1 MAVNL
6 VTVTGNLETLIG
18 GTPSLGRLWFRLNRT
33 DWNGTGQIFAP
44 EYVEAVAD
52 ASTGAFSVA
61 LQSTDN
67 LEAGAYYT
75 AILRYRDVLDGKDR
89 EYSIAPFS
97 VPTGGP
103 HLLADL
109 FVADTAAV
117 WPTNLN
123 YATMADFIYA
133 VNSGF
138 SMTDGHAVIVAGISY
153 IADSAS
159 AIAGIPV
166 GWRPAQRVWTEAEL
180 IATTDPVSPGVEI
193 IEVNVADE
201 IIFYRREPGAA
212 GPDDITAGDGSDWAK
227 ASLTAAD
234 LLGAV
239 TDVTTA
245 AEFITYAAGTFTPV
259 LTAATPGTMS
269 VSGGTT
275 RGSYTRIGNR
285 VFFDIAFAGVTVAIG
300 TASGAINITGLPYTS
315 AANTYGHG
323 QLRRADGVDLRDAAL
338 AIPANVSFRIP
349 ASGAL
354 GTLWTVSA
362 NAAGGNIGV
371 GKLGATVTLEI
382 VGSYEVNP

>member
-75 AILRYRDVLDGKDR
+75 AILRYREALDGKDR

-109 FVADTAAV
+109 FIADTAAV

-166 GWRPAQRVWTEAEL
+166 GWRPAQRIWTEAEL

-212 GPDDITAGDGSDWAK
+212 GPDDIQAGDGSDWAK
-227 ASLTAAD
+227 ASLTTAD

-349 ASGAL
+349 ASGTI

>member
-6 VTVTGNLETLIG
+6 VTVTGNLETLVG
-18 GTPSLGRLWFRLNRT
+18 GTPYLGRLWFRLNRA

-44 EYVEAVAD
+44 EYIEATGD
-52 ASTGAFSVA
+52 PTTGAFSVA

-75 AILRYRDVLDGKDR
+75 AILRYREVLDGKDR
-89 EYSIAPFS
+89 EYIIAPFS

-109 FVADTAAV
+109 FIADTAAV

-159 AIAGIPV
+159 AIAGIPA
-166 GWRPAQRVWTEAEL
+166 GWRPAQRIWTEAEL

-212 GPDDITAGDGSDWAK
+212 GPDDIQAGDGSDWAK
-227 ASLTAAD
+227 ASLTTAD

-245 AEFITYAAGTFTPV
+245 AEFITYAAGQFTPV

-285 VFFDIAFAGVTVAIG
+285 VFVDIAFVGVTVSLG
-300 TASGAINITGLPYTS
+300 TASGEIIISGLPYAA

-323 QLRRADGVDLRDAAL
+323 QLRRADGVDIQDASSGV
-338 AIPANVSFRIP
+338 PANVSYRVAPSDTKGRIFIIP
-349 ASGAL
+349 AN
-354 GTLWTVSA
+354 A
-362 NAAGGNIGV
+362 NAFSAPV
-371 GKLGATVTLEI
+371 ARLGATVTLEI
-382 VGSYEVNP
+382 VGSYEVLP